1 MISLGG
7 GLVLGVIQFRKQD
20 KHADDRSGCDDKQD
34 NDEAGKFPHN
44 ERSGNTYKNDQDKL
58 SFDTAVLI
66 QFSRFRIADKGF
78 SDDIDYG
85 TRLKNPDTEILSFIR
100 LDFPPTAQ

>member
-1 MISLGG
+1 MGWSGQIIINDLQQF
-7 GLVLGVIQFRKQD
+7 LV
-20 KHADDRSGCDDKQD
+20 
-34 NDEAGKFPHN
+34 
-44 ERSGNTYKNDQDKL
+44 
-58 SFDTAVLI
+58 